1 MTSRTPRVKLV
12 LKLQEGSTTVQEPD
26 REVVKGIVHGYEVV
40 EVDGF
45 TFKRRRQQNPVA
57 GIENTPPNA
66 TPVAT
71 PGPPIPGPPPPA
83 PTPPPACPSL
93 ATQLAVRRYLKEH
106 TSQLP
111 EVAEPADRLAAVAAS
126 VGETVL
132 DTCTDEAVTTAL
144 TSILQ
149 RFLLRIRTEAAAGRL
164 GCQVWEVRDDAAP
177 PDHSAESF
185 APDLQARKA
194 GLRARLTRYAD
205 EEKEWHALLE
215 SVRSSSGVAGG
226 LIPEEPE
233 AGPAPPA
240 PEPEPEAVGTLRAL
254 RAEVHAHMALQV
266 EGLCMLTADVASL
279 VESAGVQARA
289 AQHEFHQERFRAF
302 SHVDSPARLIQ
313 ALTQPPLPLHRLEG

>member
-1 MTSRTPRVKLV
+1 VKLV

-45 TFKRRRQQNPVA
+45 TYKRRRQQSPVA

-164 GCQVWEVRDDAAP
+164 GCQVWEARDDAAP

-205 EEKEWHALLE
+205 
-215 SVRSSSGVAGG
+215 
-226 LIPEEPE
+226 
-233 AGPAPPA
+233 
-240 PEPEPEAVGTLRAL
+240 PEAVGTLRAL

>member
-45 TFKRRRQQNPVA
+45 TYKRRRQQSPVA

-164 GCQVWEVRDDAAP
+164 GCQVWEARDDAAP

-205 EEKEWHALLE
+205 
-215 SVRSSSGVAGG
+215 V
-226 LIPEEPE
+226 
-233 AGPAPPA
+233 
-240 PEPEPEAVGTLRAL
+240 EAVGTLRAL